1 LFYTYLAWSGLV
13 RTDDDGDY
21 VFNAAADFFED
32 PDTSTDENERVEAYN
47 FYMNSLTLS
56 ANNLDNDGC
65 N

>member
-1 LFYTYLAWSGLV
+1 
-13 RTDDDGDY
+13 

-32 PDTSTDENERVEAYN
+32 PDTSTDENETVEAYD
-47 FYMNSLTLS
+47 FHMNSLTLS